1 MVSFFSRR
9 AIATFGVMSGNFLAA
24 VEATIVST
32 AMPTVVGSLGGLSHY
47 SWVFSGYI
55 LASTVTMPLWGK
67 MSDIYGR
74 RPFYLASIGL
84 FVLGS
89 ALSGMAQ
96 SMTQLIVFRTIQG
109 LGAGG
114 LIPLGMTI
122 IGELYTIEERGRMQ
136 GLFSGVWGLASI
148 LGPLVGGLI
157 TQAFSWRWVFYLNLP
172 LGIMAAALVMSGLP
186 PSTRKSRM
194 PVDAAGAVLL
204 VGAISALLIALG
216 QTGVSDR
223 VLSAPVVVGL
233 YGAATLLGG
242 WFLSVERRAQDPI
255 MPLALLGD
263 RLVSAVTVSGFLLGV
278 AMFGALS
285 FVPLFVQTVMG
296 GTATQ
301 AGSAMTPLLL
311 GWVMTSLIAG
321 RLLPKFGYRPL
332 ILTGLSLVSCGFVG
346 LLSVTRGSGLGW
358 LYLYVGL
365 MGVGMGGAMLSL
377 MLALQNAVTR
387 AHLGIAT
394 SLSAFTRSIG
404 GAIGVAVMGAVVSA
418 ALPVGGQT
426 SPEAMEAALHRA
438 FLVGAI
444 ACAASLLS
452 ALRVPP
458 GSPATLAARA
468 SGPPAA
474 AASAE

>member
-1 MVSFFSRR
+1 MSFFTRR
-9 AIATFGVMSGNFLAA
+9 AIATFGVMGGNFLAA

-32 AMPTVVGSLGGLSHY
+32 AMPTVVSSLGGLSHY

-67 MSDIYGR
+67 LSDIYGR

-89 ALSGMAQ
+89 ALSGVAQ
-96 SMTQLIVFRTIQG
+96 TMTQLIVFRTIQG

-148 LGPLVGGLI
+148 IGPLVGGII
-157 TQAFSWRWVFYLNLP
+157 TQALSWRWVFYLNLP
-172 LGIMAAALVMSGLP
+172 LGIVAASLVLSGLP
-186 PSTRKSRM
+186 HSTRKSRM
-194 PVDAAGAVLL
+194 PVDATGAVLL
-204 VGAISALLIALG
+204 VAAISSLLIALG
-216 QTGVSDR
+216 QTGVADR
-223 VLSAPVVVGL
+223 VLPASVVVGL
-233 YGAATLLGG
+233 YLAATVLGG
-242 WFLSVERRAQDPI
+242 WFLAVERRAPDPI
-255 MPLALLGD
+255 MPLSLLGD
-263 RLVSAVTVSGFLLGV
+263 RLVAAVTVSGFLLGV

-311 GWVMTSLIAG
+311 GWVAMSLIAG
-321 RLLPKFGYRPL
+321 RLLLRFGYRPL
-332 ILTGLSLVSCGFVG
+332 ILTGLSIVSCGFVG
-346 LLSVTRGSGLGW
+346 LLSVTRASSLAG
-358 LYLYVGL
+358 LYVFVGL
-365 MGVGMGGAMLSL
+365 IGVGMGTAMLSL
-377 MLALQNAVTR
+377 MLALQNAVPR
-387 AHLGIAT
+387 SHLGIAT

-404 GAIGVAVMGAVVSA
+404 GAIGVAVMGAVVAA
-418 ALPVGGQT
+418 ALPVGGYE

-438 FLVGAI
+438 FLVGAV
-444 ACAASLLS
+444 ACGASLLA

-458 GSPATLAARA
+458 GSPATLASRG
-468 SGPPAA
+468 SSTSEPTPVTD
-474 AASAE
+474 

>member
-1 MVSFFSRR
+1 M
-9 AIATFGVMSGNFLAA
+9 GGNFLAA

-67 MSDIYGR
+67 LSDVYGR
-74 RPFYLASIGL
+74 RPFYLGSIGL
-84 FVLGS
+84 FVIGS

-96 SMTQLIVFRTIQG
+96 TMTQLIVFRTIQG

-122 IGELYTIEERGRMQ
+122 IGELYTLEERSRMQ

-148 LGPLVGGLI
+148 IGPLVGGLI
-157 TQAFSWRWVFYLNLP
+157 TQALSWRWVFYLNLP
-172 LGIMAAALVMSGLP
+172 LGVLAASLVMSGLP
-186 PSTRKSRM
+186 HSTRRSGA
-194 PVDAAGAVLL
+194 PVDSVGAVLL

-223 VLSAPVVVGL
+223 VLSTPVVVGL
-233 YGAATLLGG
+233 YLAATLLGAA
-242 WFLSVERRAQDPI
+242 FLRVERRVPDPI
-255 MPLALLGD
+255 VPLSLLSD
-263 RLVSAVTVSGFLLGV
+263 RLVAAVTVSGFLMGV

-285 FVPLFVQTVMG
+285 FVPLFVQSAMG

-311 GWVMTSLIAG
+311 GWVATSMIAG
-321 RLLPKFGYRPL
+321 RLLPRFGYRPL
-332 ILTGLSLVSCGFVG
+332 ILTGLSVVSCGFVG
-346 LLSVTRGSGLGW
+346 LLTVTRSSPLAW
-358 LYLYVGL
+358 LYLFVGL
-365 MGVGMGGAMLSL
+365 MGIGMGTAMLSL

-404 GAIGVAVMGAVVSA
+404 GAIGVAVMGTVVSA
-418 ALPVGGQT
+418 SLPLGGSS

-438 FLVGAI
+438 FLVGAL
-444 ACAASLLS
+444 ACGASLVS
-452 ALRVPP
+452 ALRVPAGLP
-458 GSPATLAARA
+458 STLAAGRQ
-468 SGPPAA
+468 
-474 AASAE
+474 AASTTVE